1 MLTAILVQLNEF
13 RRKTLSR
20 SPSSKPFAL
29 SDRAASFVHA
39 LRGLLMLVREQHN
52 ARIHLFAALLVVVLS
67 LALELS
73 LNEWITVTLLIG
85 WVLCME
91 AFNSALE
98 YLCDLVSRE
107 EHPLIAKAK
116 DVAAAA
122 VLLSALT
129 AAVIALLIFL
139 PKMQLLLDI

>member
-1 MLTAILVQLNEF
+1 M
-13 RRKTLSR
+13 SR
-20 SPSSKPFAL
+20 STGQKPFTL
-29 SDRAASFVHA
+29 SDRAASVGHA
-39 LRGLLMLVREQHN
+39 LRGLVTLLRDQHN
-52 ARIHLFAALLVVVLS
+52 ARIHLCAALLVIVLSVVLQ
-67 LALELS
+67 LS
-73 LNEWITVTLLIG
+73 LNEWIIVTLLIG

-129 AAVIALLIFL
+129 AALIALQIFL
-139 PKMQLLLDI
+139 PKLLGLAGY

>member
-1 MLTAILVQLNEF
+1 MPE
-13 RRKTLSR
+13 SGGH
-20 SPSSKPFAL
+20 KPFSL
-29 SDRAASFVHA
+29 SARVTSLAHA
-39 LRGLLMLVREQHN
+39 TRGLVTLVRDQHN
-52 ARIHLFAALLVVVLS
+52 ARIHICAALLAIISGWVLRISITEWLVVV
-67 LALELS
+67 
-73 LNEWITVTLLIG
+73 LLIG

-98 YLCDLVSRE
+98 YLCDLISRD

-129 AAVIALLIFL
+129 AAAAAALIFI
-139 PKMQLLLDI
+139 PKLLERLIQ